1 LKKKMQRGM
10 NLSVNI
16 LPVTDD
22 NVILS
27 ILEFT
32 GIFDSMYVVP
42 VGR

>member
-1 LKKKMQRGM
+1 MKKMQRGM
-10 NLSVNI
+10 NLSTNV
-16 LPVTDD
+16 LPVTGD

-32 GIFDSMYVVP
+32 GIFDSMCVVP